1 MPDNVRWF
9 EKSDL
14 DREAI
19 NNILPC
25 NIAVDIGT
33 GIRPHDFVD
42 SVVCI
47 CCEPYAEYV
56 EILKNKVE
64 EKTDK
69 IYVVKQQTWAEALDC
84 LADKSIDTI
93 FLIDVIEHLSKDE
106 GMMLLRRTEGIARKQ
121 IVLFTPLGFVAQHTL
136 EGGKDAWG
144 LNGAEWQEHKSG
156 WLPEDFDDSWEVYAC
171 RHYHDRN
178 NINEKLDEAFG
189 AFWAIKTFSSDVE
202 PNCNEINENTFQA
215 IMANM
220 TKLNDYKSKC
230 EKLIIENEAINN
242 QCVAIIN
249 EINSLM
255 MENELLRSELDRC
268 LSQNMVMQNALTE
281 SKSAYKI
288 LENTKS
294 VRLARFIKRKL
305 NL

>member
-1 MPDNVRWF
+1 MTDNFRWF

-14 DREAI
+14 DKEAI

-42 SVVCI
+42 SAVCI

-56 EILKNKVE
+56 EILKNE
-64 EKTDK
+64 IDEKTDK

-93 FLIDVIEHLSKDE
+93 FLIDVIEHLPKDE

-144 LNGAEWQEHKSG
+144 LSGAEWQEHKSG
-156 WLPEDFDDSWEVYAC
+156 WFPEDFDESWNIFAC
-171 RHYHDRN
+171 KNYHDYS
-178 NINEKLDEAFG
+178 NIGEKLDEPFG
-189 AFWAIKTFSSDVE
+189 AFWAIKSFSNKEEFECNQVYGDV
-202 PNCNEINENTFQA
+202 CDA
-215 IMANM
+215 IRNM
-220 TKLNDYKSKC
+220 ITKFEKFKNDIDQQGRLN
-230 EKLIIENEAINN
+230 
-242 QCVAIIN
+242 V
-249 EINSLM
+249 
-255 MENELLRSELDRC
+255 ELQQVNVELQSELGC
-268 LSQNMVMQNALTE
+268 LQKDKKILDQQNECLQQDILIARAL
-281 SKSAYKI
+281 YRD
-288 LENTKS
+288 LENTKA
-294 VRLARFIKRKL
+294 VRSARYIKKL
-305 NL
+305 FKI